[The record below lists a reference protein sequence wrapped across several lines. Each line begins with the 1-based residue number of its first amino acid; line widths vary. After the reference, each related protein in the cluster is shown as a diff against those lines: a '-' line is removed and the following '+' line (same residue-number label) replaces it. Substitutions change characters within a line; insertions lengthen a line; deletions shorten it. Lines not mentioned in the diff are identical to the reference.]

1 MKQVLLLLATEYDK
15 KAAKKIA
22 KLLLKKKLAAC
33 VSLKDI
39 NSIYEW
45 KGKIEKVNEVEI
57 IIKSKPELKNNLVVF
72 LKNQISY
79 DTPQIIWKKF
89 NSEKK
94 YIKWVSKSC
103 SNQVFF

>member
-33 VSLKDI
+33 ISLKDI
-39 NSIYEW
+39 NSIYKW
-45 KGKIEKVNEVEI
+45 KGKIEEVNEVEI
-57 IIKSKPELKNNLVVF
+57 IIKSKPELKNALVLF
-72 LKNQISY
+72 LRKHISY
-79 DTPQIIWKKF
+79 DVPQIIYKKF

-94 YIKWVSKSC
+94 YMKWVNKSC
-103 SNQVFF
+103 SN